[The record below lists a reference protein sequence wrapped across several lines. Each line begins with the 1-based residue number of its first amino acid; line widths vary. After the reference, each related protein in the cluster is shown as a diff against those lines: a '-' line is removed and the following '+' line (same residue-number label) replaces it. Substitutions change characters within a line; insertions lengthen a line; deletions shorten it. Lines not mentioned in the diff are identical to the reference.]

1 LPHITKNDSRM
12 LKLLVTGLMVYLL
25 YRYFFGA
32 NAIGSGQREE
42 EKNIHHRSNANKQQD
57 DDGDYIDY
65 EEVD

>member
-1 LPHITKNDSRM
+1 M

-32 NAIGSGQREE
+32 NSLGSGQQEE
-42 EKNIHHRSNANKQQD
+42 EGKIYHRKDGPRREAD

>member
-1 LPHITKNDSRM
+1 M

-32 NAIGSGQREE
+32 NSLGSGREE
-42 EKNIHHRSNANKQQD
+42 EEGKIYYQKDKSRRDAE